1 MMSKMM
7 IEAGIESR
15 NTRLISSSSFLGIDP
30 IQIPSWFTCSSG
42 QRIMQ
47 FHGSRI
53 FSRNW
58 LAVRWT
64 LRCANKVWMSKV
76 ESSSNEHFATMR
88 STNKIKLPF

>member
-1 MMSKMM
+1 MIVSKMM

-30 IQIPSWFTCSSG
+30 IQIPSWLTCSSR

-53 FSRNW
+53 FLRNW

-64 LRCANKVWMSKV
+64 LRCANKV
-76 ESSSNEHFATMR
+76 
-88 STNKIKLPF
+88 